1 MTEDDQLSTGTIT
14 KIEAVAC
21 MVHDGER
28 SYRCAARDRLLE
40 SDTAQSNPLAVGD
53 RVKFRVLDEDAA
65 EGVVEDVLPR
75 ESKLSR
81 APPHD
86 SRREKVIV
94 ANVDRLLIVTSVRQP
109 PLNLSI
115 IDRYLI
121 AAARGGVTPAL
132 CINKIDLADDEDEY
146 ARVVDIYREEGLDV
160 ATTSAETGAGMEGL
174 KELLK
179 DTTTVF
185 AGHSGVGK
193 SSLLNRLQPDLDLR
207 TGQLSPG
214 GKGKHCTSTTSLLRL
229 DFGAYVVDTPG
240 IREFTLWDLEKREVP
255 RYFPG
260 ILELSHDCRMPDC
273 THTHEPDCAVKEAVE
288 KGEYPEDRYD
298 SYCRILET
306 VEQPEVP
313 RKTDVERPD
322 EQVPQEKREKKRQ
335 RRRDSVQEMIEEELE
350 RWHNE

>member
-1 MTEDDQLSTGTIT
+1 
-14 KIEAVAC
+14 

-53 RVKFRVLDEDAA
+53 RVRFRVLDEGD
-65 EGVVEDVLPR
+65 GIVEEVLPR

-81 APPHD
+81 AHPHD

-94 ANVDRLLIVTSVRQP
+94 ANVDKPLIVSSVRQP

-121 AAARGGVTPAL
+121 AAARGGITPAL
-132 CINKIDLADDEDEY
+132 CINKIDLADDENEY
-146 ARVVDIYREEGLDV
+146 DRVVKMYREDGMDV
-160 ATTSAETGAGMEGL
+160 VPTSAKTGAGIENLQEMLE
-174 KELLK
+174 

-193 SSLLNRLQPDLDLR
+193 SSLLNRLEPDLDLR
-207 TGQLSPG
+207 TGQLSSG
-214 GKGKHCTSTTSLLRL
+214 GKGKHCTSAASLLRL
-229 DFGAYVVDTPG
+229 DCGAYVVDTPG

-260 ILELSHDCRMPDC
+260 ILELSHDCDMPDC
-273 THTHEPDCAVKEAVE
+273 SHTHEPNCAVKEAVE
-288 KGEYPEDRYD
+288 NGEYPEDRYD
-298 SYCRILET
+298 SYCRILDT

-350 RWHNE
+350 RWHNS